1 MLIFQ
6 GLGPRDEP
14 FPMEARTTVFFMF
27 KRVLVTICAHDSL
40 SVQRVRARLVYTKVK
55 PPGSPMLL
63 AHLMVDTM
71 IDRFLAIREPMAKL
85 LTTLQDDLLAPRTR
99 SEERRVGKEGVRRCR
114 SRWSPSH

>member
-1 MLIFQ
+1 MNPLHPSFFDGTPDYDMLIFQ

-40 SVQRVRARLVYTKVK
+40 SVQRVRARLVDTKVK

-63 AHLMVDTM
+63 AHFMVDTM
-71 IDRFLAIREPMAKL
+71 KLGRASCRE
-85 LTTLQDDLLAPRTR
+85 
-99 SEERRVGKEGVRRCR
+99 RVCKYV
-114 SRWSPSH
+114 

>member
-40 SVQRVRARLVYTKVK
+40 SVQPVRARLVDTKVK

-71 IDRFLAIREPMAKL
+71 IDRFLAFAEPMATL
-85 LTTLQDDLLAPRTR
+85 LTTLPAPKLEKPT
-99 SEERRVGKEGVRRCR
+99 VKE
-114 SRWSPSH
+114 

>member
-40 SVQRVRARLVYTKVK
+40 SVQRVRARLVDTKVK

-85 LTTLQDDLLAPRTR
+85 LTTLQDDKIGRASCR
-99 SEERRVGKEGVRRCR
+99 ERGCQYV
-114 SRWSPSH
+114 